1 MKISIPIPSHAQ
13 LHGGGFEAG
22 LFHPVLGLDHLL
34 AMVAVGIVATI
45 IGGRGVY
52 IIPLSFVVMMFVGS
66 LFGINNI
73 TFVND
78 EYGIAFSVYI
88 LGLFIMISKSYPL
101 IWGMLLVGVFGFFH
115 GHAHGLEIPKISS
128 ATYYILGFLLST
140 VLLHLLGVLIG
151 ILSKKVEQGTKY
163 ITYLGTFI
171 MLIGTFILIK
181 LL

>member
-1 MKISIPIPSHAQ
+1 MQISIPIPSHAQ

-45 IGGRGVY
+45 VGGRGVY
-52 IIPLSFVVMMFVGS
+52 LIPLAFVAIMFVGS

-73 TFVND
+73 TWVND
-78 EYGIAFSVYI
+78 EWGIAFSVFI

-101 IWGMLLVGVFGFFH
+101 LLGILLVGFFGFFH

-128 ATYYILGFLLST
+128 ATYYVMGFLLST
-140 VLLHLLGVLIG
+140 ILLHLLGVFIGLFGQKFEKGAEYISSLGAFIMFIG
-151 ILSKKVEQGTKY
+151 IY
-163 ITYLGTFI
+163 ILYRLY
-171 MLIGTFILIK
+171 
-181 LL
+181 